1 MNAIEI
7 KNISK
12 NYGAVQ
18 ALKNVSVAFAP
29 GKIYGLL
36 GRNGAGKTTLI
47 NLITNRIFPTEGE
60 IAVEGQNVVENDHAL
75 GLVFAMTEQNLVPES
90 MRVKKAMEWAK
101 DFYATFDIDYALSL
115 ARAFGLDVNKKAKQ
129 LSTGY
134 GSIFKLILTMASG
147 APILIF
153 DEPVLGLDAPHRELF
168 YQELLGLFAK
178 RPCTII
184 LSTHLIDEAAQVIE
198 QAVIIDE
205 GKLILNQPVEELLSR
220 AHSVAGDAAAVAE
233 YCNHKRVIF
242 EQSVGNFKMAAVL
255 DSEKDHALAQRLN
268 LEFGGIELQK
278 LFIYL
283 TNSEGGNSRE

>member
-1 MNAIEI
+1 MNAIEV

-18 ALKNVSVAFAP
+18 ALKNVSITFAP

-47 NLITNRIFPTEGE
+47 NLITNRLFPTEGE
-60 IAVEGQNVVENDHAL
+60 IAVEGQNVVENDEAL
-75 GLVFAMTEQNLVPES
+75 CKIFSMAEMNLVPEG

-101 DFYATFDIDYALSL
+101 EFYPEFDTAYALSL
-115 ARAFGLDVNKKAKQ
+115 AQKFGLNVNKKAKQ

-134 GSIFKLILTMASG
+134 GSIFKLILTLASG

-168 YQELLGLFAK
+168 YQELLTLFGK
-178 RPCTII
+178 RSFTVI
-184 LSTHLIDEAAQVIE
+184 LSTHLIDEAAKVIE

-205 GKLILNQPVEELLSR
+205 GRFVLNQPVEELLAR
-220 AHSVAGDAAAVAE
+220 AHSVAGEAAAVVE
-233 YCNHKRVIF
+233 YCKNKRTVF
-242 EQSVGNFKMAAVL
+242 EQSMGNFKMAAVL
-255 DSEKDHALAQRLN
+255 DCEKDHALAQRLK

-283 TNSEGGNSRE
+283 TNAGGGSLQ

>member
-7 KNISK
+7 KNVSM

-18 ALKNVSVAFAP
+18 ALKNVSAAF
-29 GKIYGLL
+29 GQEKIYGLL

-47 NLITNRIFPTEGE
+47 NLITNRLFSSEGE

-75 GLVFAMTEQNLVPES
+75 SRVFAMTEQNLVPEG
-90 MRVKKAMEWAK
+90 MRVKKAMDWAK
-101 DFYATFDIDYALSL
+101 EFYPEFDTAYALSL
-115 ARAFGLDVNKKAKQ
+115 AQKFGLNVNKKNKQ

-168 YQELLGLFAK
+168 YQELLTLFAK
-178 RPCTII
+178 RPCTVI
-184 LSTHLIDEAAQVIE
+184 LSTHLIDEAARVIE
-198 QAVIIDE
+198 QAVILDE
-205 GKLILNQPVEELLSR
+205 GKIILNQPVEELLSR
-220 AHSVAGDAAAVAE
+220 AHSVAGEAAAVAE
-233 YCNHKRVIF
+233 YCKNKQVIF
-242 EQSVGNFKMAAVL
+242 EQSMGNFKMAAVL
-255 DSEKDHALAQRLN
+255 DCEKDHALAQTLK

-283 TNSEGGNSRE
+283 TKSEGGEMQ

>member
-7 KNISK
+7 RNISK

-18 ALKNVSVAFAP
+18 ALKNVSVTFAP
-29 GKIYGLL
+29 EKIYGLL

-47 NLITNRIFPTEGE
+47 NLITNRLFPTEGE
-60 IAVEGQNVVENDHAL
+60 IAVEGQSVVENDHAL
-75 GLVFAMTEQNLVPES
+75 GHVFAMTEQNLVPEG
-90 MRVKKAMEWAK
+90 MRVKKALEWAK
-101 DFYATFDIDYALSL
+101 EFYPTFDVAYALTL

-168 YQELLGLFAK
+168 YQELLALFAK
-178 RPCTII
+178 RPCTVV
-184 LSTHLIDEAAQVIE
+184 LSTHLIDEAARVIE
-198 QAVIIDE
+198 QAVILDE

-220 AHSVAGDAAAVAE
+220 AHSVAGEAAAVAE
-233 YCNHKRVIF
+233 YCKNKRMIF

-255 DSEKDHALAQRLN
+255 DAEKDHTLAQRLK

-283 TNSEGGNSRE
+283 TNSEGGNSHE

>member
-1 MNAIEI
+1 MNEIEI

-18 ALKNVSVAFAP
+18 ALKNVSAEFTP

-47 NLITNRIFPTEGE
+47 NLITNRLFPTEGE
-60 IAVEGQNVVENDHAL
+60 IIVEGQNVVENDEAL
-75 GLVFAMTEQNLVPES
+75 GKIFSMAEINLIPEG

-101 DFYATFDIDYALSL
+101 EFYPEFDTAYGLSL
-115 ARAFGLDVNKKAKQ
+115 AQKFGLNVNKKAKQ

-134 GSIFKLILTMASG
+134 GSIFKLILTLASG
-147 APILIF
+147 ASILIF

-168 YQELLGLFAK
+168 YQELLALFVK
-178 RPCTII
+178 RPCTVI
-184 LSTHLIDEAAQVIE
+184 LSTHLIDEAAKVIE

-205 GKLILNQPVEELLSR
+205 GRLVLNQPVEELLAR
-220 AHSVAGDAAAVAE
+220 AHSVAGEAAAVAE
-233 YCNHKRVIF
+233 YCKNKRVIF
-242 EQSVGNFKMAAVL
+242 EQSMGNFKMAAVL
-255 DSEKDHALAQRLN
+255 DCEKDFALAQSLK

-283 TNSEGGNSRE
+283 TNVEGGGLQ